1 MSPWV
6 YLAYGVMASL
16 TVAAVFGIFV
26 WMLSKMSIPKRA
38 IEIISII
45 ILILGLSSISY
56 LGDVM
61 YGVVYATRR

>member
-1 MSPWV
+1 MSPWQ
-6 YLAYGVMASL
+6 YLAYGILASL

-26 WMLSKMSIPKRA
+26 WMLSKTNLPKRA
-38 IEIISII
+38 IEIISIV

-61 YGVVYATRR
+61 HGVIYATRR